1 MALTKIDISARNKID
16 IANHYLGFFNVGIEE
31 KWMKKERMLFFF
43 DKFHSS
49 NSFWSKR
56 KCNLVTVMV
65 GSLTA
70 WVGVVMI
77 N

>member
-43 DKFHSS
+43 YKSLFLFLFHV
-49 NSFWSKR
+49 N
-56 KCNLVTVMV
+56 VH
-65 GSLTA
+65 GH
-70 WVGVVMI
+70 I
-77 N
+77 